1 MPKASSIS
9 GKRQIILI
17 SIITPLVV
25 AADQLTKVSIR
36 SHLAMGE
43 SLPVTGWLSL
53 THASNTGAAFGIFQ
67 GQSFPLTVVGLIGI
81 CVLLLYAF
89 FFYRHLP
96 FLSSA
101 LSEVALG
108 LILGGTVGNLIDR
121 LRLGYVTDFIDFHFW
136 PAFNVADSAIVVGA
150 LMFVYLLLVTIQA
163 ERR

>member
-1 MPKASSIS
+1 MPKASSIP
-9 GKRQIILI
+9 GKRQIILL
-17 SIITPLVV
+17 SLTTPLVV
-25 AADQLTKVSIR
+25 AADQLTKVLIR
-36 SHLAMGE
+36 SHLAVGE

-67 GQSFPLTVVGLIGI
+67 GQSFPLTMVGLVGI

-89 FFYRHLP
+89 FLYRRLP
-96 FLSSA
+96 FLNSA

-108 LILGGTVGNLIDR
+108 LILGGTIGNLIDR

-150 LMFVYLLLVTIQA
+150 LIFVYLMLASVQA
-163 ERR
+163 EKR

>member
-1 MPKASSIS
+1 MPKPNSVM
-9 GKRQIILI
+9 GKRQIILL
-17 SIITPLVV
+17 SLITPLVA
-25 AADQLTKVSIR
+25 AADQLTKVGIR
-36 SHLAMGE
+36 SHLAAGE

-67 GQSFPLTVVGLIGI
+67 GQSFPLTVVGLIGV

-89 FFYRHLP
+89 FLYRRLP
-96 FLSSA
+96 FLNST

-108 LILGGTVGNLIDR
+108 LILGGTIGNLIDR

-150 LMFVYLLLVTIQA
+150 LMFVYLLLAAVQA
-163 ERR
+163 ERH

>member
-1 MPKASSIS
+1 MPKASNIPA
-9 GKRQIILI
+9 KRQIILL
-17 SIITPLVV
+17 SLITPLVV
-25 AADQLTKVSIR
+25 AADQLTKLWIR
-36 SHLAMGE
+36 SYLVMGE
-43 SLPVTGWLSL
+43 SSPVTGWLSL

-67 GQSFPLTVVGLIGI
+67 GKSFPLTLVGLIGV

-89 FFYRHLP
+89 FLYRRLP
-96 FLSSA
+96 FLNSA

-108 LILGGTVGNLIDR
+108 LILGGTIGNLIDR

-150 LMFVYLLLVTIQA
+150 LMFVYLMLASVQA